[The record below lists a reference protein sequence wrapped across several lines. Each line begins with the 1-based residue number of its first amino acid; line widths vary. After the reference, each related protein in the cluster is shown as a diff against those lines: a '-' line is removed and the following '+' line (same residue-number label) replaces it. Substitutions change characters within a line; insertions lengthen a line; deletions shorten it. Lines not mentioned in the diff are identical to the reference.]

1 MKRDVKKN
9 ILSIGIAG
17 TLAMLPTLSHAQ
29 DTLRA
34 CMISFEYGEGGA
46 IVKENVIT
54 DEGKSREDNAEKQ
67 RQTQQKKSLGM
78 IPDSHLSVGTG
89 SDAGILKVN
98 LPNYTDYSQRTLTVY
113 HLSGIQ
119 QTSLTLNDA
128 FSTIDL
134 RHLPRGTYVAVLTL
148 DGERETKKFVLP

>member
-1 MKRDVKKN
+1 
-9 ILSIGIAG
+9 
-17 TLAMLPTLSHAQ
+17 
-29 DTLRA
+29 
-34 CMISFEYGEGGA
+34 
-46 IVKENVIT
+46 
-54 DEGKSREDNAEKQ
+54 
-67 RQTQQKKSLGM
+67 M
-78 IPDSHLSVGTG
+78 IPDSHLSVDAG

-148 DGERETKKFVLP
+148 DGERETKKYV